1 MIWLAV
7 VALGNM
13 CVTIWLLKENRRY
26 IQMTISR
33 HAAEYAT
40 MVKAD
45 APVKKTKKKVE
56 DEEIHSG
63 WRSPSEGV
71 AP

>member
-45 APVKKTKKKVE
+45 APVKKPKKKT
-56 DEEIHSG
+56 EEEQTHTS
-63 WRSPSEGV
+63 WRVPSEGV

>member
-1 MIWLAV
+1 
-7 VALGNM
+7 
-13 CVTIWLLKENRRY
+13 
-26 IQMTISR
+26 MTISR

-56 DEEIHSG
+56 DEEIHSA